1 MIHVYLSFWFCP
13 PVSDRLAQS
22 CFVELSQTFSTQSRQ
37 ANPFTPERPITETPH
52 PQSSRPKESKAA
64 PERVVSKEEKDWTR
78 ARAREAYVSWC
89 AAKAAQQ
96 CMLSVQGLQTLTA
109 ELRNAAATRP
119 LSEKAMRSLPD
130 FALLDLIPLAPVG
143 MKGLE
148 ALPVEQLIPNVQQYQ
163 QFSVNWFTVLT
174 YTYKLLQR
182 CFWSAKISS
191 SGTSVWNLHH
201 HSCTPR
207 IFYQCR
213 ALLGF
218 LKVHCSDLWSSA
230 AFPAFPRTLHTTPT
244 DGQRSISVAP
254 PTLEELSYLQAGD
267 QELTIV
273 WSSPLLGSPQESSVL
288 ALFAFNYKSI
298 KAHPPTNLS
307 AVGIEVYSIPVS
319 CLALNDLRTTW
330 EELVDMTKAF
340 LQNTAM
346 PRPTSRSP
354 SKQKMKLERS
364 LLPPASLQARTYWLS
379 CFIVCLFFVHCWNFN

>member
-1 MIHVYLSFWFCP
+1 MK
-13 PVSDRLAQS
+13 
-22 CFVELSQTFSTQSRQ
+22 
-37 ANPFTPERPITETPH
+37 N
-52 PQSSRPKESKAA
+52 
-64 PERVVSKEEKDWTR
+64 
-78 ARAREAYVSWC
+78 
-89 AAKAAQQ
+89 
-96 CMLSVQGLQTLTA
+96 
-109 ELRNAAATRP
+109 
-119 LSEKAMRSLPD
+119 LPD

-148 ALPVEQLIPNVQQYQ
+148 ALPYEQLIPNVQQYQ

-230 AFPAFPRTLHTTPT
+230 AFSAFPRTLHTTPT
-244 DGQRSISVAP
+244 DSQQSISVAP

-288 ALFAFNYKSI
+288 ALFAINCKSI

-319 CLALNDLRTTW
+319 CLALRKLRTTW

-346 PRPTSRSP
+346 SRPTSRSP

-364 LLPPASLQARTYWLS
+364 LLPPASLQARAYCLS
-379 CFIVCLFFVHCWNFN
+379 CFFFFLFVFLCTAGILIQVTLCCFSLCPLLIEDQGHHSCGNIV